1 MAGNVSPMLRRIM
14 SRHPLFHSLSLLA
27 LFILLLSMICGCAT
41 GRAGGKNSQAAT
53 ELDAANR
60 RIDDIYHRLSVLQ
73 FMVDSHDRILSDRD
87 EKLKKS
93 GFVPPAETP
102 AMEKPVVEE
111 TITQPDAVIP
121 EETATVTAQGV
132 TPLDEVSA
140 EAVKET
146 TKKESLATATANVE
160 GKSIEAIYAGGLDA
174 LKAGDYPT
182 AAAMFRAV
190 VEGHPEHDL
199 ADNAVYWTGEIF
211 YDQKDYKE
219 AIRIFK
225 RLVEIYPTQ
234 GKVPDALLKI
244 GYSYHSLGDR
254 ENAVSYLKKVVV
266 EHPFTDPG
274 SKAEAMLNK
283 IEKTR

>member
-1 MAGNVSPMLRRIM
+1 M
-14 SRHPLFHSLSLLA
+14 SRQPLFHSLSLLA
-27 LFILLLSMICGCAT
+27 LFILLLSMICGCASGRT
-41 GRAGGKNSQAAT
+41 GEKNSRVST

-93 GFVPPAETP
+93 GFVPPTEAP
-102 AMEKPVVEE
+102 AMEKPVGKPVVEE
-111 TITQPDAVIP
+111 TIAQPDAVAS
-121 EETATVTAQGV
+121 EETDTATVTAQGV
-132 TPLDEVSA
+132 TPLDEVPA

-146 TKKESLATATANVE
+146 AKKETLATATANVE
-160 GKSIEAIYAGGLDA
+160 GKSTEAIYTEGLDA

-190 VEGHPEHDL
+190 VEGHPNHDL

-254 ENAVSYLKKVVV
+254 ENAVRYLKKVVV

>member
-1 MAGNVSPMLRRIM
+1 M
-14 SRHPLFHSLSLLA
+14 SRKPLFHSLSLLA

-41 GRAGGKNSQAAT
+41 GRTDGKNSKLSSD
-53 ELDAANR
+53 LDAANR
-60 RIDDIYHRLSVLQ
+60 RIDEIYHRLSVLQ
-73 FMVDSHDRILSDRD
+73 FMVDSHDRILSERE

-93 GFVPPAETP
+93 GFVPPAEAP

-111 TITQPDAVIP
+111 APPRSDTVAS
-121 EETATVTAQGV
+121 EETETTVTAQGV
-132 TPLDEVSA
+132 TPLDETPA
-140 EAVKET
+140 EAREGADKET
-146 TKKESLATATANVE
+146 AKKDATTTVNVE
-160 GKSIEAIYAGGLDA
+160 GKTTETIYAEGLSA

-190 VEGHPEHDL
+190 VEGHPNHDL

-211 YDQKDYKE
+211 YDQKEYKE

-254 ENAVSYLKKVVV
+254 ENAVKYLKKVVV
-266 EHPFTDPG
+266 EYPFTDPG

-283 IEKTR
+283 IEKSR